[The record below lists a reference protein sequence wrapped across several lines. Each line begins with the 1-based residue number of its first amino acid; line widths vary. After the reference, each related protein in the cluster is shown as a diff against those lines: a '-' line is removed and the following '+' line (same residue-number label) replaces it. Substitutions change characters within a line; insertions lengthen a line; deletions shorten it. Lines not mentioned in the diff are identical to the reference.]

1 MMRRILMRWSVG
13 APTRVRAAV
22 GLSALLLATAL
33 RAQVGGAP
41 ATSDAVY
48 DVVLRRGTIVDG
60 TGARRY
66 VGDLAIAG
74 GRIVRIGDL
83 SAARGAVELDV
94 SGLLVAPGFV
104 NIHSHAVPGALP
116 SAENMLT
123 QGVTTEILN
132 PDGGGPTDVARQ
144 LSALAAAGLAVNVGA
159 NIGFNSVWAAVMG
172 QTDRRATPAEIDRM
186 RRLVLEN
193 LERGAWG
200 VSAGLDYKPAYY
212 ATAEEVI
219 EVVRPAAQWRTSF
232 ANHDRL
238 TPETRYSSRLGIA
251 ETIRIGETAGL
262 MPLVTHMKVQGR
274 EQGSAPAV
282 LAMMR
287 QATARGHYTAA
298 DVYPYL
304 AGQTALAA
312 LIIPGWAQDG
322 GREAMLARFRDP
334 AQRARIVAEAD
345 EALAARFGGAAGVL
359 LPATQR
365 QLVDVMR
372 ELQLTSGGE
381 AVVRILETESPSAIL
396 RFGAERDL
404 VALLQ
409 HPTTSVACD
418 CGATTS
424 DRGHPRAFGTFPRVL
439 GRYVR
444 ERKLLTW
451 EDAIRKMTGLPAS
464 TVGMVDRG
472 FLAPGMA
479 ADVVVLDTAT
489 VIDHA
494 TYEEPA
500 RRSAGIRHVLVNGRF
515 ALRDGAVTGDRA
527 GRALVRTPHM
537 PSRPLRAAVARR
549 VAARGTLGDPAAVGG
564 APARVEIAL
573 AVSQHAGARRATG
586 TFRLRDPR
594 TGTVVEARELGLLQT
609 TARWASFT
617 GVARV
622 RAAGGPAGATPEL
635 TRALTV
641 IIEQADPSVDG
652 RPATVTVDIEGRE
665 RITGALPPGAVTVS
679 PKR

>member
-1 MMRRILMRWSVG
+1 MRWSFGVAGRAG
-13 APTRVRAAV
+13 AAA
-22 GLSALLLATAL
+22 GLPALLLATTL

-41 ATSDAVY
+41 ASPDIAY
-48 DVVLRRGTIVDG
+48 DVVLRRGTVVDG
-60 TGARRY
+60 TGARRF
-66 VGDLAIAG
+66 VADVAIAG
-74 GRIVRIGDL
+74 GRVVRIGDL
-83 SAARGAVELDV
+83 TAARGALELDV
-94 SGLLVAPGFV
+94 RGLLVAPGFV
-104 NIHSHAVPGALP
+104 NIHSHAVPSALP
-116 SAENMLT
+116 TAENMLT

-132 PDGGGPTDVARQ
+132 PDGGGPTDVAPQ
-144 LSALAAAGLAVNVGA
+144 LSALAGAGLAVNVGA
-159 NIGFNSVWAAVMG
+159 NIGFNSLWAAVVG
-172 QTDRRATPAEIDRM
+172 PADRRATPAEIERM
-186 RRLVLEN
+186 RGLVVEN

-219 EVVRPAAQWRTSF
+219 EVVRPAARWRTNF

-251 ETIRIGETAGL
+251 ETIRIGATAGL
-262 MPLVTHMKVQGR
+262 VPLVTHMKVQGR

-304 AGQTALAA
+304 AGQTSLAA

-334 AQRARIVAEAD
+334 AQRARIVVEAD
-345 EALAARFGGAAGVL
+345 EALAARFGGPAGVL

-365 QLVDVMR
+365 ELTEVMR
-372 ELQLTSGGE
+372 ERQLTSGGE

-404 VALLQ
+404 EALLR

-424 DRGHPRAFGTFPRVL
+424 ERGHPRAFGTFPRVL

-451 EDAIRKMTGLPAS
+451 EDAVRKMTALPAS
-464 TVGMVDRG
+464 TIGLVDRG
-472 FLAPGMA
+472 VLAPGMA

-489 VIDHA
+489 VLDHA

-500 RRSAGIRHVLVNGRF
+500 RRSTGIRHVLVNGRL
-515 ALRDGAVTGDRA
+515 ALRDGAPTGERS
-527 GRALVRTPHM
+527 GRALLRTSHM
-537 PSRPLRAAVARR
+537 PSRPLRTAVARR
-549 VAARGTLGDPAAVGG
+549 VSARGTLGGPAG
-564 APARVEIAL
+564 AEIAL
-573 AVSQHAGARRATG
+573 AVSQGGGARRAAG
-586 TFRLRDPR
+586 TVRVRDPR
-594 TGTVVEARELGLLQT
+594 TGTVIEARELGLLQT
-609 TARWASFT
+609 TAQWASFT
-617 GVARV
+617 GIARV
-622 RAAGGPAGATPEL
+622 RETDGSES

-641 IIEQADPSVDG
+641 IVEQADPLVDG
-652 RPATVTVDIEGRE
+652 RPGTVTVDVDGRE
-665 RITGALPPGAVTVS
+665 RITGPLPPGAVAVS
-679 PKR
+679 PIR

>member
-1 MMRRILMRWSVG
+1 MRCSFGALTRVG
-13 APTRVRAAV
+13 AAI
-22 GLSALLLATAL
+22 GLSALVLPTTLH
-33 RAQVGGAP
+33 AQIGGGAT
-41 ATSDAVY
+41 TSDTVY
-48 DVVLRRGTIVDG
+48 DVLLRRGTIVDG
-60 TGARRY
+60 SGARRY
-66 VGDLAIAG
+66 VGDVAIAG
-74 GRIVRIGDL
+74 GRIMRVGEL
-83 SAARGAVELDV
+83 SSARGAVELDV
-94 SGLLVAPGFV
+94 RGLLVAPGFV
-104 NIHSHAVPGALP
+104 NIHSHAVPAALP
-116 SAENMLT
+116 TAENMLT

-132 PDGGGPTDVARQ
+132 PDGGGPTDVGMQ
-144 LSALAAAGLAVNVGA
+144 LSELATAGLAVNVGA
-159 NIGFNSVWAAVMG
+159 SIGFNSVWASVVG
-172 QTDRRATPAEIDRM
+172 PTDRRATPTEIERM
-186 RRLVLEN
+186 RRLVVEN

-212 ATAEEVI
+212 ATADEVI
-219 EVVRPAAQWRTSF
+219 EVVRPASRWRTSF

-238 TPETRYSSRLGIA
+238 TPETRYSSRVGIA

-282 LAMMR
+282 LGMMR

-304 AGQTALAA
+304 AGQTSLAA
-312 LIIPGWAQDG
+312 LIVPGWAQDG

-334 AQRARIVAEAD
+334 VQRARIVIEAD
-345 EALAARFGGAAGVL
+345 EALNARFGGAAGVL
-359 LPATQR
+359 LPASQR
-365 QLVDVMR
+365 ELVDVMR
-372 ELQLTSGGE
+372 ERQLATGGE

-424 DRGHPRAFGTFPRVL
+424 ERGHPRAFGTFPRVL

-451 EDAIRKMTGLPAS
+451 EDAVRKMSGLPAS

-472 FLAPGMA
+472 LLAPGMM
-479 ADVVVLDTAT
+479 ADIVVLDTVT
-489 VIDHA
+489 VLDHA

-500 RRSAGIRHVLVNGRF
+500 RRSTGIRHVLVNGRF
-515 ALRDGAVTGDRA
+515 ALRDGAVTGERS

-537 PSRPLRAAVARR
+537 PSRPLRTAVARR
-549 VAARGTLGDPAAVGG
+549 VAARRTLGGSTG
-564 APARVEIAL
+564 VELAL
-573 AVSQHAGARRATG
+573 DVPQAAGARRAAG
-586 TFRLRDPR
+586 TFRLHDPR
-594 TGTVVEARELGLLQT
+594 TSTVIEARELGFLQT

-622 RAAGGPAGATPEL
+622 RDGVGPES

-641 IIEQADPSVDG
+641 IVEQADPFVEGS
-652 RPATVTVDIEGRE
+652 PPTLTVDVEGRE
-665 RITGALPPGAVTVS
+665 RISSTLSPGAVTSS

>member
-1 MMRRILMRWSVG
+1 MWILMRWSFG
-13 APTRVRAAV
+13 ARAGASV
-22 GLSALLLATAL
+22 GLSALLAAAH
-33 RAQVGGAP
+33 AQTDGSTGSAD
-41 ATSDAVY
+41 TIY

-94 SGLLVAPGFV
+94 RGLLVAPGFV
-104 NIHSHAVPGALP
+104 NIHSHAVPAALP
-116 SAENMLT
+116 TAENMLT

-132 PDGGGPTDVARQ
+132 PDGGGPTEVARQ
-144 LSALAAAGLAVNVGA
+144 LSELAAAGLAVNVGA
-159 NIGFNSVWAAVMG
+159 SIGFNSVWTSIVGPA
-172 QTDRRATPAEIDRM
+172 DRRPTPPEIDRM
-186 RRLVLEN
+186 RALVLEN

-219 EVVRPAAQWRTSF
+219 AIVRPAARWRTSF

-238 TPETRYSSRLGIA
+238 TPETRYSSRAGVA

-262 MPLVTHMKVQGR
+262 MPLVTHMKAQGR
-274 EQGSAPAV
+274 EQGSGPAL

-304 AGQTALAA
+304 AGQTSLAA
-312 LIIPGWAQDG
+312 LIVPGWAQDG

-345 EALAARFGGAAGVL
+345 EALAARFGGASGVM

-372 ELQLTSGGE
+372 ELQAASGGE

-404 VALLQ
+404 VAFLQ

-444 ERKLLTW
+444 ERRLLTW
-451 EDAIRKMTGLPAS
+451 EEAVRKMSGLPAS
-464 TVGMVDRG
+464 TIGMVDRG
-472 FLAPGMA
+472 FLAVGMA

-489 VIDHA
+489 VLDHA
-494 TYEEPA
+494 TYEQPTL
-500 RRSAGIRHVLVNGRF
+500 RSTGIRHVLVNGRV
-515 ALRDGAVTGDRA
+515 ALRDGATTGERA
-527 GRALVRTPHM
+527 GRTLLRTAHM
-537 PSRPLRAAVARR
+537 PSRPLHTPAARR
-549 VAARGTLGDPAAVGG
+549 VDARGTLGGPAAAV
-564 APARVEIAL
+564 IAL
-573 AVSQHAGARRATG
+573 SVGQGAAARRATG

-609 TARWASFT
+609 TAWWASFT
-617 GVARV
+617 GTARV
-622 RAAGGPAGATPEL
+622 QEPGGAAS

-641 IIEQADPSVDG
+641 TVEQADPFVDG
-652 RPATVTVDIEGRE
+652 QPPTVTVDVAGRE
-665 RITGALPPGAVTVS
+665 RVAGPLPRGAVRVS
-679 PKR
+679 PDR